1 MEYKERQILMQE
13 VFTLE
18 DACVVPK
25 RAMIPLAFHTSPET
39 DHMEDLATLLLHL
52 LLHEEDLR
60 NSE

>member
-1 MEYKERQILMQE
+1 MQE

-39 DHMEDLATLLLHL
+39 DHLEDLATLLLHL